1 MPSGVWGDVPT
12 DVHFLEGR
20 SVWQNAGMQTEQAE
34 AGSATRR
41 WRLGLTSQ
49 IFIALV
55 VGSLLGAY
63 LGGHLGAGLSPPGFL
78 WKPSS
83 WEWMSKT
90 FIRLIKMLV
99 SPIIF
104 STLVVGLCGAGEK
117 HIGRLLLK
125 ALAWFWL
132 ATSVAL
138 VLGLFV
144 ANTLKPGLG
153 TVGGMG
159 SFPTPPSRPF
169 YEQVVPT
176 SIIEAFAHNAILQ
189 IVFFSVLFSM
199 ALSAV
204 GDKGKPVLEVLRG
217 VAEAMFKLTEYVM
230 RFAPFGVLAAMVVAV
245 GTQGPGVMVQLGK
258 LVVSLYLALV
268 LFVSV
273 LLLAVKWLT
282 GAKIGLV
289 LSALKEP
296 LLLAFSTTSSESAL
310 PKAMTTMERLGV
322 PPHIVGFVLPAGY
335 SFNLDGST
343 LYLALAS
350 LFIAQATGK
359 DLSIVTQVEMMLT
372 LLVASKGVA
381 AVPRASLVVLA
392 STCASY
398 GLKVEWIATILGVD
412 AVMDMART
420 TVNVLGNCM
429 ASIVVGKW
437 EGVLP
442 KDAPLLTGTKQP

>member
-1 MPSGVWGDVPT
+1 MKKLSLTTWILIALCT
-12 DVHFLEGR
+12 
-20 SVWQNAGMQTEQAE
+20 
-34 AGSATRR
+34 GSA
-41 WRLGLTSQ
+41 
-49 IFIALV
+49 V
-55 VGSLLGAY
+55 GAY
-63 LGGHLGAGLSPPGFL
+63 LGGHLGVTPPDFL
-78 WKPSS
+78 PKASS
-83 WEWMSKT
+83 LEWMSKT

-104 STLVVGLCGAGEK
+104 STLVVGLAGAGDK

-125 ALAWFWL
+125 ALSWFWL
-132 ATSVAL
+132 ATAVAI
-138 VLGLFV
+138 VIGLGV

-153 TVGGMG
+153 AVGGTG
-159 SFPTPPSRPF
+159 SFPTPASKPF

-176 SIIEAFAHNAILQ
+176 SLIDAMASNAILQ
-189 IVFFSVLFSM
+189 LVFFSVLFAM
-199 ALSAV
+199 ALVSV
-204 GDKGKPVLEVLRG
+204 GDKGKPVLAVLQG

-230 RFAPFGVLAAMVVAV
+230 RFAPLGVFAAMAVAV
-245 GTQGPGVMVQLGK
+245 GTQGPGVMIQLGK
-258 LVVSLYLALV
+258 LVLALYFALL
-268 LFVSV
+268 LFVTV
-273 LLLAVKWLT
+273 LLVAMKLLT
-282 GAKIGLV
+282 GIRIGLV
-289 LSALKEP
+289 LRELREP

-310 PKAMTTMERLGV
+310 PKAIATMERLGV

-359 DLSIVTQVEMMLT
+359 YLSPGTQIEMMLT

-392 STCASY
+392 STCATY

-420 TVNVLGNCM
+420 MVNVLGNCM

-437 EGVLP
+437 ERVIPQDAPLYTGVLP
-442 KDAPLLTGTKQP
+442 SVSDQVPDA

>member
-1 MPSGVWGDVPT
+1 MKKLGLTTWILIALV
-12 DVHFLEGR
+12 
-20 SVWQNAGMQTEQAE
+20 
-34 AGSATRR
+34 AGSA
-41 WRLGLTSQ
+41 
-49 IFIALV
+49 V
-55 VGSLLGAY
+55 GAY
-63 LGGHLGAGLSPPGFL
+63 LGGQLGVTPPDFL
-78 WKPSS
+78 PKASS
-83 WEWMSKT
+83 LEWMSKT

-104 STLVVGLCGAGEK
+104 STLVVGLAGAGDK

-125 ALAWFWL
+125 ALSWFWL
-132 ATSVAL
+132 ATAVAI
-138 VLGLFV
+138 VIGLGV

-153 TVGGMG
+153 AVGGTG
-159 SFPTPPSRPF
+159 SFPTPASKPF

-176 SIIEAFAHNAILQ
+176 SLIDAMANNAILQ
-189 IVFFSVLFSM
+189 LVFFSVLFAM
-199 ALSAV
+199 ALVAI
-204 GDKGKPVLEVLRG
+204 GDKGKPVLAVLQG

-230 RFAPFGVLAAMVVAV
+230 RFAPLGVFAAMVVAV

-258 LVVSLYLALV
+258 LVLALYV
-268 LFVSV
+268 ALLLFVAA
-273 LLLAVKWLT
+273 LLVAMKLLT
-282 GAKIGLV
+282 GIRIGLV
-289 LSALKEP
+289 LRELREP

-310 PKAMTTMERLGV
+310 PKAIATMERLGV

-343 LYLALAS
+343 LYLALSS

-359 DLSIVTQVEMMLT
+359 YLSPGTQLEMMLT

-392 STCASY
+392 STCATY

-420 TVNVLGNCM
+420 MVNVLGNCM

-437 EGVLP
+437 ERVIP
-442 KDAPLLTGTKQP
+442 QDAPLYTGQLPSASAPATDA

>member
-1 MPSGVWGDVPT
+1 MKKLGLTTWILIALV
-12 DVHFLEGR
+12 
-20 SVWQNAGMQTEQAE
+20 
-34 AGSATRR
+34 AGSA
-41 WRLGLTSQ
+41 
-49 IFIALV
+49 V
-55 VGSLLGAY
+55 GAY
-63 LGGHLGAGLSPPGFL
+63 LGGHLGVTPPDFL
-78 WKPSS
+78 PKASS
-83 WEWMSKT
+83 LEWMSKT

-104 STLVVGLCGAGEK
+104 STLVVGLAGAGDK

-125 ALAWFWL
+125 ALSWFWL
-132 ATSVAL
+132 ATAVAI
-138 VLGLFV
+138 VIGLGV

-153 TVGGMG
+153 AVGGTG
-159 SFPTPPSRPF
+159 SFPTPASKPF

-176 SIIEAFAHNAILQ
+176 SLIDAMANNAILQ
-189 IVFFSVLFSM
+189 LVFFSVLFAM
-199 ALSAV
+199 ALVAI
-204 GDKGKPVLEVLRG
+204 GDKGKPVLAVLQG

-230 RFAPFGVLAAMVVAV
+230 RFAPLGVFAAMVVAV

-258 LVVSLYLALV
+258 LVLALYV
-268 LFVSV
+268 ALLLFVAA
-273 LLLAVKWLT
+273 LLVAMKLLT
-282 GAKIGLV
+282 GIRIGLV
-289 LSALKEP
+289 LRELREP

-310 PKAMTTMERLGV
+310 PKAIATMERLGV
-322 PPHIVGFVLPAGY
+322 PPHIVGFVLPAGF

-359 DLSIVTQVEMMLT
+359 YLSPGTQLEMMLT

-392 STCASY
+392 STCATY

-420 TVNVLGNCM
+420 MVNVLGNCM

-437 EGVLP
+437 ERVIP
-442 KDAPLLTGTKQP
+442 QDAPLYTGQLPSASAPATDA

>member
-1 MPSGVWGDVPT
+1 MKKLSLTTWILIALCT
-12 DVHFLEGR
+12 
-20 SVWQNAGMQTEQAE
+20 
-34 AGSATRR
+34 GSA
-41 WRLGLTSQ
+41 
-49 IFIALV
+49 V
-55 VGSLLGAY
+55 GAY
-63 LGGHLGAGLSPPGFL
+63 LGGHLGVTPPDFL
-78 WKPSS
+78 PKASS
-83 WEWMSKT
+83 LEWMSKT

-104 STLVVGLCGAGEK
+104 STLVVGLAGAGDK

-125 ALAWFWL
+125 ALSWFWL
-132 ATSVAL
+132 ATAVAI
-138 VLGLFV
+138 VIGLGV

-153 TVGGMG
+153 AVGGTG
-159 SFPTPPSRPF
+159 SFPTPASKPF

-176 SIIEAFAHNAILQ
+176 SLIDAMASNAILQ
-189 IVFFSVLFSM
+189 LVFFSVLFAM
-199 ALSAV
+199 ALVSV
-204 GDKGKPVLEVLRG
+204 GDKGKPVLAVLQG

-230 RFAPFGVLAAMVVAV
+230 RFAPLGVFAAMAVAV
-245 GTQGPGVMVQLGK
+245 GTQGPGVMIQLGK
-258 LVVSLYLALV
+258 LVLALYFALL
-268 LFVSV
+268 LFVAV
-273 LLLAVKWLT
+273 LLVAMKLLT
-282 GAKIGLV
+282 GIRIGLV
-289 LSALKEP
+289 LRELREP

-310 PKAMTTMERLGV
+310 PKAIATMERLGV

-359 DLSIVTQVEMMLT
+359 YLSPGTQIEMMLT

-392 STCASY
+392 STCATY

-420 TVNVLGNCM
+420 MVNVLGNCM

-437 EGVLP
+437 ERVIPHDAPLYTGVLP
-442 KDAPLLTGTKQP
+442 SVSDQVPDA